1 MSLTTQLKNVNKKHL
16 VQGGNASVTDLPSDR
31 LLALYRAMLVIR
43 LTEEELARCHQRGLV
58 HGACHTYVGQEA
70 VATGICAHLRKE
82 DVVFS
87 THRGHGHALA
97 KGAHPRELMAELF
110 GRQTGLSRGRG
121 GSMHLFSP
129 EIGMMGTSGIVG
141 PCILQACGGGYS
153 FKVKGTDNVAAAF
166 FGDGASN
173 NGAFHEGLNMASIWK
188 LPALF
193 VCENNQYATEVPLSY
208 AAGNP
213 NVAARAAA
221 YGMPGVEVDGNDV
234 RAVFEVAADAV
245 ERARSGGGPTLIEC
259 KTYRTRAHAEG
270 MGDFGYRTKEDVES
284 WKTKCPIQRL
294 RQSILDEGAA
304 SVAELDAIDAE
315 VQKLVHESR
324 DFAEK
329 SPWPEPATAAE
340 HIYAIDARPRK
351 AVGVAPSGET
361 TREITYTQAT
371 TEALTE
377 EMAANPHIF
386 VMGEGIGKRGGNF
399 RTTAGLYELHGPV
412 RLCDTPICERGFVG
426 LACGAAMT
434 GTRPVID
441 FMFADFVLDSVGE
454 IINQIA
460 KMQYMS
466 SGRLKMP
473 VLLRG
478 CVGIGHSAATH
489 HSGNYYA
496 MYCQVPGL
504 RVVVP
509 STPYDAKG
517 LMKRALR
524 CQDPVLFLEPRE
536 LMNIKGPVPTED
548 YEIEFGHASVVREGK
563 DLTVVAIGR
572 MAHVTAGLLDQL
584 ATEQISVELI
594 DPRTVLPLDVETIRQ
609 SVAKTGRL
617 LIVDEAYAPCSI
629 GAEIA
634 AQIADAGFDDL
645 DAPIRR
651 VNGLFT
657 PTPYSPSLEK
667 AVVPSVDEVLK
678 AIRDLVRE

>member
-1 MSLTTQLKNVNKKHL
+1 
-16 VQGGNASVTDLPSDR
+16 
-31 LLALYRAMLVIR
+31 MLVIR

-70 VATGICAHLRKE
+70 VATGVCAHLRKE

-234 RAVFEVAADAV
+234 RAVFEVAAEAV

-270 MGDFGYRTKEDVES
+270 MGDFGYRTKEDVEF

-399 RTTAGLYELHGPV
+399 RTTAGLYELHGP
-412 RLCDTPICERGFVG
+412 
-426 LACGAAMT
+426 
-434 GTRPVID
+434 
-441 FMFADFVLDSVGE
+441 S
-454 IINQIA
+454 
-460 KMQYMS
+460 
-466 SGRLKMP
+466 
-473 VLLRG
+473 
-478 CVGIGHSAATH
+478 
-489 HSGNYYA
+489 
-496 MYCQVPGL
+496 GL
-504 RVVVP
+504 R
-509 STPYDAKG
+509 SGHDGDA
-517 LMKRALR
+517 
-524 CQDPVLFLEPRE
+524 
-536 LMNIKGPVPTED
+536 
-548 YEIEFGHASVVREGK
+548 
-563 DLTVVAIGR
+563 
-572 MAHVTAGLLDQL
+572 AGD
-584 ATEQISVELI
+584 
-594 DPRTVLPLDVETIRQ
+594 
-609 SVAKTGRL
+609 
-617 LIVDEAYAPCSI
+617 
-629 GAEIA
+629 
-634 AQIADAGFDDL
+634 
-645 DAPIRR
+645 
-651 VNGLFT
+651 
-657 PTPYSPSLEK
+657 
-667 AVVPSVDEVLK
+667 
-678 AIRDLVRE
+678 